1 MIIRILSIMLICP
14 TLCLSAEQFSLVE
27 NDSGETTAPITFTN
41 GAQVTIGPKV
51 YTLKM
56 SEDKI
61 TQTESRM
68 RTIIIPAVEFRE
80 AAIPD
85 IINFL
90 IETSISGINVSR
102 INIVLNKHEPARPS
116 AIKTISL
123 QLSQVSLYDTLRIV
137 CDESD
142 MAFHI
147 DESGIVQ
154 VTPKKTETK

>member
-1 MIIRILSIMLICP
+1 MIIRILSIMLIFP

-68 RTIIIPAVEFRE
+68 RTIILPAVEFRE

-85 IINFL
+85 VINFL
-90 IETSISGINVSR
+90 VEMGKGGINVPR
-102 INIVLNKHEPARPS
+102 INIVLNNNEPSRPS
-116 AIKTISL
+116 AITTISL

-137 CDESD
+137 CDKGD

-147 DESGIVQ
+147 DESGIIQ
-154 VTPKKTETK
+154 VMPKETETK